1 MGQGTCPSLA
11 KSFLCR
17 TSTGRPVAVD
27 TYVQVG
33 WLPVDGC
40 EVYVAISPLQTNRCP
55 CIVCVY

>member
-1 MGQGTCPSLA
+1 M
-11 KSFLCR
+11 
-17 TSTGRPVAVD
+17 AVD